1 MGLLFSRVWTIDL
14 VKEIGDEVAAR
25 KPVGSSHEVGLAVA
39 DNKAYHVHTA
49 LVHAE
54 GVDGVTSGPRV
65 ANGYFLYT
73 VNNLQVPLVV
83 DDFDIIPG
91 NLFVN
96 FAYIDSASTKT
107 CLTPVRIHRTMESR
121 RRFFSYRHEFD
132 NCV

>member
-1 MGLLFSRVWTIDL
+1 MSIIALGSGVPVLFWAIMSRMGLLFSRVWTIDI

-25 KPVGSSHEVGLAVA
+25 KPAASSNEVGLAVA

-73 VNNLQVPLVV
+73 VNNLQVPLVA
-83 DDFDIIPG
+83 DDFSILPG
-91 NLFVN
+91 IFFIN
-96 FAYIDSASTKT
+96 FA
-107 CLTPVRIHRTMESR
+107 
-121 RRFFSYRHEFD
+121 
-132 NCV
+132 